1 MRIQTGHTA
10 LGSVSVSNPNTI
22 FPVHIRKRICEHKA
36 IMIFFRWFCCH
47 LPNYNINS
55 KAGCTWSVYFTEAF
69 YKCLVSAWFLPKMAV
84 FGISCSI
91 NHPFFL
97 LSNLGTSTGLE
108 NRCSVHGENEN
119 NNKQIYMT
127 LQASLQGR
135 EFHPNIVV

>member
-36 IMIFFRWFCCH
+36 IMIFLGGSVVTSPSIISTQRLVVHGLYISQRLFTNASY
-47 LPNYNINS
+47 LPGSYQKWLFLGFLAPLTILFS
-55 KAGCTWSVYFTEAF
+55 YFPTWG
-69 YKCLVSAWFLPKMAV
+69 L
-84 FGISCSI
+84 
-91 NHPFFL
+91 
-97 LSNLGTSTGLE
+97 GLE

-119 NNKQIYMT
+119 NNKQIYMI